1 MFDFDLDQVQV
12 SNQPYGYT
20 SVPMQLAYAGAG
32 NMMLSGARAL
42 GFQNEDDRLKEIYE
56 TMDLSTLEGR
66 QAAVDA
72 VMQINPEEG
81 RKLQKQ
87 LNEAAQSEAA
97 TSQITLN
104 TQNQQVEHL
113 IKFKGNSYAREFER
127 DAGAGGMEVAIRY
140 YLDQHGITYNASKPP
155 KTLTEAKILIR
166 KKMKDTNDVKSHQK
180 GIETYVGQQQ
190 TYFVNKRAIEDAEIE
205 LGRTVDSSV
214 VNKFD
219 TAREDGSVASP
230 PPDTT
235 EEPLEKSFKYVAP
248 DGKVY
253 RDPRTAPQGEP
264 FRGEHNGIA
273 GTWVYEWVGGQYSEG
288 HGVWKHKKDAVET
301 DYTSESKY
309 SVGGQTITANDMEQ
323 YYNNFT
329 LDF

>member
-1 MFDFDLDQVQV
+1 MGMFDFDLDQVEV
-12 SNQPYGYT
+12 SNTPYGYT

-32 NMMLSGARAL
+32 NMMLSGARAF

-127 DAGAGGMEVAIRY
+127 DAGTGGMEVAIRY
-140 YLDQHGITYNASKPP
+140 YLDQHGITYPSGKPP

-166 KKMKDTNDVKSHQK
+166 KKMKDTNDIKDHQK
-180 GIETYVGQQQ
+180 GIEAYVGQQQ
-190 TYFVNKRAIEDAEIE
+190 TYFINRRAIEDAEIE

-214 VNKFD
+214 VNNFD
-219 TAREDGSVASP
+219 TALPDGSVAP

-264 FRGEHNGIA
+264 FRGEHNGVP

-288 HGVWKHKKDAVET
+288 HGVWKHKKDVT
-301 DYTSESKY
+301 SQYTGESKY
-309 SVGGQTITANDMEQ
+309 SVGGQSFTADEMFA
-323 YYNNFT
+323 NF
-329 LDF
+329 DY

>member
-1 MFDFDLDQVQV
+1 MGMFDFDLDQVQV
-12 SNQPYGYT
+12 SNTPYGYT
-20 SVPMQLAYAGAG
+20 SVPMQLAYAGGGGMVTAAG
-32 NMMLSGARAL
+32 KLA
-42 GFQNEDDRLKEIYE
+42 GFQTEEDMLKEIYE
-56 TMDLSTLEGR
+56 NTDFSTLEGR

-104 TQNQQVEHL
+104 TQNQQIEHL

-140 YLDQHGITYNASKPP
+140 YLDQNGITYNASKPP

-166 KKMKDTNDVKSHQK
+166 KKMKDTNDIKSHQK

-190 TYFVNKRAIEDAEIE
+190 TYFINKRAIEDAEIE

-214 VNKFD
+214 ANNFD
-219 TAREDGSVASP
+219 TAISDGSVASP

-253 RDPRTAPQGEP
+253 TDPKTAPQGEP

-273 GTWVYEWVGGQYSEG
+273 GTWVYEWIGGQYSEG
-288 HGVWKHKKDAVET
+288 HGVWKHKKDVT
-301 DYTSESKY
+301 SQYTGESKY
-309 SVGGQTITANDMEQ
+309 SVGGQSFTADEMFA
-323 YYNNFT
+323 NF
-329 LDF
+329 DY